1 MLFVALELWYPQKRL
16 EKLVYFEILCN
27 SIALE
32 RRRFSNV
39 QQFHL
44 FGRFFRSFCKTQRF
58 VRCLRHGRLANVQV
72 FSMFEAQIL
81 QFP

>member
-39 QQFHL
+39 QQFRL
-44 FGRFFRSFCKTQRF
+44 FGRFFRKTSKNIDF
-58 VRCLRHGRLANVQV
+58 FNV
-72 FSMFEAQIL
+72 
-81 QFP
+81 

>member
-39 QQFHL
+39 QQFQL
-44 FGRFFRSFCKTQRF
+44 FGRFFSEKQQKT
-58 VRCLRHGRLANVQV
+58 
-72 FSMFEAQIL
+72 
-81 QFP
+81 